1 MKRKFG
7 GIVVAIVLAV
17 IGTVSL
23 MGYVNKAKNDAVE
36 DSQQIEILVVA
47 RAVPQGASIAVIA
60 AAVEPTL
67 VPQRLVSPDA
77 LRDLDG
83 LDATL
88 VAGVA
93 LQPGEQLL
101 RSRLVGAS
109 TLVRVEVPAGLQE
122 ITIALAPERAVG
134 GVIQPGETVG
144 LVISFEPFGEAAAGE
159 STTETTDNA
168 DGAQSTPNTSHLT
181 LSRIL
186 VTAVQYSAS
195 DTTRDAPADGEDGD
209 VTATT
214 VAVAPSG
221 VLLVTLAVTTAQAEQ
236 IVFGAEFGSL
246 WLTRQNADTDTEGG
260 RILTLDQV
268 YVIVQEL

>member
-122 ITIALAPERAVG
+122 ITIAVAPERAVG

-144 LVISFEPFGEAAAGE
+144 VVLSFEPFGEAAAGDG
-159 STTETTDNA
+159 TTDPTE
-168 DGAQSTPNTSHLT
+168 DTTGVQSTPNTSHLT
-181 LSRIL
+181 LNRIL
-186 VTAVQYSAS
+186 VTAVQFSVS
-195 DTTRDAPADGEDGD
+195 DTTRETPPLGEDGD
-209 VTATT
+209 ATATT

-236 IVFGAEFGSL
+236 IVFAAEFGSL
-246 WLTRQNADTDTEGG
+246 WMTRQNADTNLEGG

-268 YVIVQEL
+268 YVVVQDL